1 MSWLEH
7 QIWKKSKGH
16 LVQPPPLTDE
26 AGAAWKGKGGLA
38 QGHTSGSEAQNSG
51 IPGSMRWAR
60 QRETHTAGLVSI
72 YCRVDCLLEPVYE
85 DKSTQGKSSDTQRKH
100 STSMDADVTC
110 ICLEAT
116 HNHAQ
121 VGIRKPW
128 RLSHPESP
136 HTPPLLLG
144 NWNGGQICHLTPCRQ
159 RKQSSDEK
167 REGEQPPKG
176 SDSYQAG

>member
-1 MSWLEH
+1 MR
-7 QIWKKSKGH
+7 Q
-16 LVQPPPLTDE
+16 VQP
-26 AGAAWKGKGGLA
+26 GKGKGDWPKATQVAARLGT
-38 QGHTSGSEAQNSG
+38 QGSQALCAG
-51 IPGSMRWAR
+51 PGKGF
-60 QRETHTAGLVSI
+60 GLVSI
-72 YCRVDCLLEPVYE
+72 YYRVDCLLEPVYE

-100 STSMDADVTC
+100 STSMDADVMC
-110 ICLEAT
+110 ICLEAI